1 MHVFWLARVS
11 NHQGSI
17 DLKVNTNDN
26 GVEQTL
32 SRHLGISP
40 NESTPGARQTRDP
53 LEATV
58 SHTKFYLFQ
67 EQGTVADR
75 DTLFFRQSEQFLPQA
90 LKDTFPYFVG
100 AVAEDRL
107 RVSRELARVN
117 REMKLISR
125 DVAESQA
132 IAGSGMSTGLALLA
146 EAVQVGL
153 TATPPRVES
162 VRELRAA
169 LAALMD
175 WVPTVSL
182 EGLEGRLPQ
191 LRDDLASEG
200 PAPGDDGEGSA
211 SE

>member
-1 MHVFWLARVS
+1 MVWSPLASKRGDEPLHRKTCSCAKRKFAVWCCLLV
-11 NHQGSI
+11 GAGIEPPGLI

-90 LKDTFPYFVG
+90 LKDTFPYF
-100 AVAEDRL
+100 AEW
-107 RVSRELARVN
+107 S
-117 REMKLISR
+117 
-125 DVAESQA
+125 
-132 IAGSGMSTGLALLA
+132 
-146 EAVQVGL
+146 
-153 TATPPRVES
+153 PRIDC
-162 VRELRAA
+162 A
-169 LAALMD
+169 
-175 WVPTVSL
+175 
-182 EGLEGRLPQ
+182 
-191 LRDDLASEG
+191 
-200 PAPGDDGEGSA
+200 
-211 SE
+211 